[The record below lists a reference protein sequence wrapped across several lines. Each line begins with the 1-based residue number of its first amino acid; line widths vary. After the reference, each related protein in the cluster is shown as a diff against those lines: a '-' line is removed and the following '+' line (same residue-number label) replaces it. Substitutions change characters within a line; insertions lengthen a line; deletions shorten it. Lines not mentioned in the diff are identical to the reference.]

1 MLPITLDAVRLTLH
15 VLGATIWVGG
25 QITMLYLLPTVR
37 DLDEGAP
44 AVVARRFNQI
54 AWAGYA
60 VLVATGV
67 WHLLV
72 IDVGDRTTAYHVT
85 LGVKLAVVA
94 LSGIGVAVH
103 IVGRSKVALAVG
115 GALGFLAALAAV
127 VLGVTL
133 RG

>member
-1 MLPITLDAVRLTLH
+1 MLPVTVDTVRLALH
-15 VLGATIWVGG
+15 ILGATVWVGG

-37 DLDEGAP
+37 GLDEAAP

-54 AWAGYA
+54 AWGGYA
-60 VLVATGV
+60 LLVATGV

-85 LGVKLAVVA
+85 LGVKLLVVA

-103 IVGRSKVALAVG
+103 IVGRSKVALAIG
-115 GALGFLAALAAV
+115 GALGFLAAVAAL
-127 VLGVTL
+127 VLGVVL